1 MLCSQTLVQLFIGGL
16 SILCVPQEQ
25 ASSRQVSACPVAV
38 LTAQCVHHDLDELL
52 AVDLAI
58 VIAIDPSLADHLVN
72 LLSVGFSPRLVMM
85 WELRTRDQI
94 AAIHVEHVDLKAS
107 LLSSSESVIFIL
119 LASHQLKELGEVN
132 GSGDVYDHVLGLGL

>member
-1 MLCSQTLVQLFIGGL
+1 M
-16 SILCVPQEQ
+16 
-25 ASSRQVSACPVAV
+25 

-52 AVDLAI
+52 AVNLAI